1 MLRISVFSF
10 LSWSISDEPCSGA
23 TPPVT
28 FSAGLPPLRT
38 LSAQVDPCFPGPACF
53 SNRTLFGGPW
63 ECPLDLERPLDLDF
77 ERLLERALLC
87 ECRVRL
93 LDLERPLE
101 PDLDLE
107 LLLDDSDT
115 ARTPVS
121 ASCFER
127 LLERECLLEGVAS
140 APPVFVG
147 AGDTSRFL
155 YSAFL
160 SRLLRRTMYGS

>member
-1 MLRISVFSF
+1 MTSAMLVVIASLTS
-10 LSWSISDEPCSGA
+10 LKSEAMSSG
-23 TPPVT
+23 
-28 FSAGLPPLRT
+28 
-38 LSAQVDPCFPGPACF
+38 
-53 SNRTLFGGPW
+53 GGA
-63 ECPLDLERPLDLDF
+63 RG
-77 ERLLERALLC
+77 LLERALLC
-87 ECRVRL
+87 ECRARL

-107 LLLDDSDT
+107 LLLDGSDT

-121 ASCFER
+121 TCRFER
-127 LLERECLLEGVAS
+127 LLERERLLEGVAS
-140 APPVFVG
+140 APPAFVG